1 MTKLFIDTGN
11 SRIKWRLQ
19 SGEYFCQIE
28 HGQFADLSK
37 YLEKYRDKL
46 KDLKSVYISNVST
59 DGQSDSLKR
68 LFKKKFNIMPS
79 FARVTRKAAGVT
91 CGYTNVDDLGID
103 RWLAMIGAT
112 KKYGG
117 NLLVVDAGTAITL
130 DIINGELMHLGGFI
144 LPGLRV
150 SSKILVRNTSRISDF
165 YFDDQI
171 NIPGNDT
178 QSCVTGGAL
187 FSVISV
193 IKNLISSYALS
204 LVITGGDKQIIINQI
219 SEDCLIEENLVLD
232 GLDCK
237 GVQFD

>member
-1 MTKLFIDTGN
+1 MKKLFIDTGN
-11 SRIKWRLQ
+11 SSTKWRLQ
-19 SGEYFCQIE
+19 SGECVCQSE
-28 HGQFADLSK
+28 RGQVADLSN
-37 YLEKYRDKL
+37 YLEEYGDKL
-46 KDLKSVYISNVST
+46 KDLNSVYISNVANEDHSE
-59 DGQSDSLKR
+59 SLKR
-68 LFKKKFNIMPS
+68 LFKTKFNIIPS

-91 CGYTNVDDLGID
+91 CGYMNIADFGVD

-117 NLLVVDAGTAITL
+117 NLLIVDAGTAITL

-150 SSKILVRNTSRISDF
+150 SSKILACNASRIHDF
-165 YFDDQI
+165 YFDEQI

-178 QSCVTGGAL
+178 QSCIIGGAL

-193 IKNLISSYALS
+193 IKNLISSHALR
-204 LVITGGDKQIIINQI
+204 LVITGGDKQIIINKI
-219 SEDCLIEENLVLD
+219 SEDFLVEENLVLD
-232 GLDCK
+232 GLACK

>member
-1 MTKLFIDTGN
+1 MIKLFIDAGN
-11 SRIKWRLQ
+11 SSIKWRLQ
-19 SGEYFCQIE
+19 SGEYFCQS
-28 HGQFADLSK
+28 GRGRFADLSN
-37 YLEKYRDKL
+37 YLKEYGDKL
-46 KDLKSVYISNVST
+46 KDLNSVYISNVST
-59 DGQSDSLKR
+59 EDHSESLKR
-68 LFKKKFNIMPS
+68 LFKTKFNIIPS

-91 CGYTNVDDLGID
+91 CGYTNVDDLGVD

-117 NLLVVDAGTAITL
+117 NLLIVDAGTAITL

-150 SSKILVRNTSRISDF
+150 SSKSLVCNTSGIADF
-165 YFDDQI
+165 HFDDQI

-178 QSCVTGGAL
+178 QSCVIGGAL

-193 IKNLISSYALS
+193 INNLMSSYALR

-219 SEDCLIEENLVLD
+219 SEDFLAEENLVLD
-232 GLDCK
+232 GLACK

>member
-1 MTKLFIDTGN
+1 
-11 SRIKWRLQ
+11 
-19 SGEYFCQIE
+19 
-28 HGQFADLSK
+28 
-37 YLEKYRDKL
+37 
-46 KDLKSVYISNVST
+46 
-59 DGQSDSLKR
+59 
-68 LFKKKFNIMPS
+68 
-79 FARVTRKAAGVT
+79 
-91 CGYTNVDDLGID
+91 
-103 RWLAMIGAT
+103 MIGAT

-150 SSKILVRNTSRISDF
+150 SSKSLVCNTSRIADF
-165 YFDDQI
+165 HFDHQI

-178 QSCVTGGAL
+178 QSCVIGGAL

-193 IKNLISSYALS
+193 INNLMSSYALR

-219 SEDCLIEENLVLD
+219 SEDFLAEENLVLD
-232 GLDCK
+232 GLACK